1 MILGA
6 NVCVQGQYVSQ
17 LLTAEA
23 LVGGIGAWASRSGPR
38 YLRLAEA
45 IADLIARESTAPGCR
60 LPAERELA
68 QLLEVSRGTVVAAY
82 SELAER
88 GTVVR
93 RQGSGTRVAGEPPAA
108 PAVPRHLYT
117 QLGRFLGAPAPQIDL
132 AFGAPYVDD
141 AVWQL
146 LGRVA
151 HVLRAGAPAHGYAP
165 LGLPALRQGIAD
177 RVTAAGTPTE
187 PDDVLVTSGA
197 QGALALLTS
206 MLVRPGDRVVVEAPT
221 YPGAVEL
228 FSRAGASIVALPR
241 DHAGPRPDDLRH
253 ALSAMGAA
261 FVFLIPTCHNPTGG
275 VMHEQRRRELLR
287 VCREHDVT
295 VIEDLTTADVVFDG
309 ESPPTLSALDGG
321 ERVITVGSFSK
332 ILWGG
337 VRVGWVRA
345 PRGFILRLGRLK
357 AARDLGSGLLDQA
370 AVVGALPDLD
380 AIIALRR
387 AMARERHDHLRREL
401 VERLPEWEISPT
413 RGGYSLWV
421 RLPSGTGDELAAAA
435 MTRGV
440 AIASGSSSAPEDRFL
455 DHVRLCYPAPPE
467 LLTEAAI
474 RLEDAWRSLHGTAAG
489 RTAVPVGA

>member
-1 MILGA
+1 
-6 NVCVQGQYVSQ
+6 VSQ
-17 LLTAEA
+17 LLTPEA
-23 LVGGIGAWASRSGPR
+23 LVGGIGAWSARSGPR

-45 IADLIARESTAPGCR
+45 ISDLIARESTPPGCR

-68 QLLEVSRGTVVAAY
+68 QLLELSRGTVVAAY
-82 SELAER
+82 SALAER

-108 PAVPRHLYT
+108 PAAPRHLYP

-141 AVWQL
+141 VVWQL
-146 LGRVA
+146 QGRVA
-151 HVLRAGAPAHGYAP
+151 DVMRGGAPSHGYAP
-165 LGLPALRQGIAD
+165 LGLPALRDGIAE
-177 RVTAAGTPTE
+177 RATAAGTPTGADE
-187 PDDVLVTSGA
+187 VLITSGA

-261 FVFLIPTCHNPTGG
+261 FVFLIPTCHNPTGS

-287 VCREHDVT
+287 VCGEHGVT
-295 VIEDLTTADVVFDG
+295 VIEDLTTADLVFDG
-309 ESPPTLSALDGG
+309 ESPPTLSALDRG
-321 ERVITVGSFSK
+321 ERVISVGSFSK

-357 AARDLGSGLLDQA
+357 AASDLGSGLLDQA
-370 AVVGALPDLD
+370 AVVASLGDLD
-380 AIIALRR
+380 AIIAQRR
-387 AMARERHDHLRREL
+387 GLARERHDHLRREL
-401 VERLPEWEISPT
+401 AERLPEWAIGPT
-413 RGGYSLWV
+413 RGGYSFWV
-421 RLPSGTGDELAAAA
+421 RLPWGTGDELAAAA

-440 AIASGSSSAPEDRFL
+440 AVASGSNSAPEDRFL

-474 RLEDAWRSLHGTAAG
+474 RLEDAWRSLE
-489 RTAVPVGA
+489 RTASPRAPVTLGAY